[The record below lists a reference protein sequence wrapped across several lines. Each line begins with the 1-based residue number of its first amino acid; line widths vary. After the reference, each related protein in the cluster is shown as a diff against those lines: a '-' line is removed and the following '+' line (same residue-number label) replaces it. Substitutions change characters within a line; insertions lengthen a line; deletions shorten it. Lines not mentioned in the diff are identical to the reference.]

1 MSGLALGLV
10 LTSAFLHASWNLFA
24 KKVSGGVVFTAF
36 MLMISVVIYAPVA
49 IVTYFFYPMRWGWL
63 ELFFIG
69 GSAFLHLIYFLV
81 LQRGYK
87 VGDLSLIYPLARGTG
102 PLLSTVAA
110 ILLLGER
117 PSLLALCGVLLLV
130 LGVFALTYSASRTG
144 TSIRAA
150 LIFGLITGFLIACY
164 NLWDKQGLTL
174 TPVSP
179 VLFYYF
185 TMVGQLIGLLPF
197 VVRPALRPEFGMYW
211 RDFRKET
218 LGAAIF
224 SPLSYFLYLVAL
236 SFSQVSYV
244 APAREIS
251 ILFGVVMGAKL
262 LAEGDTK
269 RRLLAA
275 GAMVGGVVALA
286 LG

>member
-1 MSGLALGLV
+1 MSALALGLV

-24 KKVSGGVVFTAF
+24 KKVSGGMVFTTL
-36 MLMISVVIYAPVA
+36 MLVISVVLYAPVA
-49 IVTYFFYPMRWGWL
+49 VVAYILYPVRWGWL
-63 ELFFIG
+63 EVFFIG
-69 GSAFLHLIYFLV
+69 GSACIHLIYFLV

-117 PSLLALCGVLLLV
+117 PSPLALFGVFLLIT
-130 LGVFALTYSASRTG
+130 GVFALTWSASRTG
-144 TSIRAA
+144 TSIRTA
-150 LIFGLITGFLIACY
+150 LVFGLITGFLIACY

-174 TPVSP
+174 TPVTP

-197 VVRPALRPEFGMYW
+197 VARPALRADFKMYW

-236 SFSQVSYV
+236 SFSPVSYV

-262 LAEGDTK
+262 LAEGDAK